1 MCQNGTLLIG
11 GEGEG
16 WLKGNVFLFMYLWFK
31 EKHLA
36 HNNTQ
41 QIFAVFNEKRATG
54 RVITPRIHLEKSS
67 LSQLSYHN
75 Y

>member
-1 MCQNGTLLIG
+1 MLLIG

-31 EKHLA
+31 EKYLA
-36 HNNTQ
+36 HTSTQ
-41 QIFAVFNEKRATG
+41 EVFTVFNENRAPG
-54 RVITPRIHLEKSS
+54 RVITSPVHLEKSS

-75 Y
+75 